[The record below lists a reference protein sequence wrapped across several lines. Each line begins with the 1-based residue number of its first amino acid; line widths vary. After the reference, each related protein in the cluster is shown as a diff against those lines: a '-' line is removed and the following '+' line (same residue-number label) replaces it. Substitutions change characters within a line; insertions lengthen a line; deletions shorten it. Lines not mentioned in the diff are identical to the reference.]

1 MEFVMT
7 ADRHKQLWLEDTDA
21 VDVVARTAVRAMVAV
36 AMVAVLPWVAWLQH
50 GREPVPQG

>member
-1 MEFVMT
+1 MT